1 VIRHPGIG
9 SLHDLV
15 KVKNMILDEEACFRV
30 ARNVAIALSFLNK
43 RRSPHG
49 NLRLSSVYVGI
60 TLIKHR
66 YSKTGLSRSETQAN
80 TNSTRPS

>member
-1 VIRHPGIG
+1 MSRYPGIG

-43 RRSPHG
+43 RKSPHG
-49 NLRLSSVYVGI
+49 NLRLSSVYVGL
-60 TLIKHR
+60 THK
-66 YSKTGLSRSETQAN
+66 KV
-80 TNSTRPS
+80 

>member
-1 VIRHPGIG
+1 MSRYPGIG

-43 RRSPHG
+43 RKSPHG
-49 NLRLSSVYVGI
+49 NLRLSSVYV
-60 TLIKHR
+60 
-66 YSKTGLSRSETQAN
+66 
-80 TNSTRPS
+80 